1 MVGSNRRMLSA
12 PNGSMPRSGPS
23 WRGPEVVVGE
33 AEVPG
38 DPDAI
43 YTLGSGTRGDG
54 RRDPTGLH
62 GARHPIR
69 GERALHEVAD
79 GFAAI
84 QAGDVEWEE
93 AYDDAG
99 EPIRGLLVRSF
110 RRLRP
115 AQRRLSLSGC
125 SEANLMSSSQYEA
138 GADRACAVAS

>member
-1 MVGSNRRMLSA
+1 MADGIRRVYMA
-12 PNGSMPRSGPS
+12 HVTRY
-23 WRGPEVVVGE
+23 
-33 AEVPG
+33 AENAAFV
-38 DPDAI
+38 
-43 YTLGSGTRGDG
+43 
-54 RRDPTGLH
+54 
-62 GARHPIR
+62 
-69 GERALHEVAD
+69 HEVAD